1 MLRRRKSSAIP
12 LANRPTSPNW
22 QKEPAADPV
31 EEYKKQMR
39 DIENEYARVLF
50 QMTRRFPSNV
60 YQTHYKVVL
69 EANVVFGT
77 TVEDRFYMS
86 LCSYVSRLGT
96 VPSENRYLYCAE
108 IIEASKALSNGNSLR
123 SNLLKYIT
131 DKVSDFPMSK
141 KEVLDV
147 ADLLK
152 GEEGNIESGSDR
164 VKLGEAVNKML
175 RTVGADELPLSGSV
189 NFPRAVDDLTP
200 GLTKRIY

>member
-31 EEYKKQMR
+31 EEYKEQMR
-39 DIENEYARVLF
+39 DIENEYARILF

-96 VPSENRYLYCAE
+96 VPSVYRYLYCAE

-123 SNLLKYIT
+123 SNLLKYIA
-131 DKVSDFPMSK
+131 DKVSD
-141 KEVLDV
+141 
-147 ADLLK
+147 
-152 GEEGNIESGSDR
+152 
-164 VKLGEAVNKML
+164 
-175 RTVGADELPLSGSV
+175 
-189 NFPRAVDDLTP
+189 
-200 GLTKRIY
+200 